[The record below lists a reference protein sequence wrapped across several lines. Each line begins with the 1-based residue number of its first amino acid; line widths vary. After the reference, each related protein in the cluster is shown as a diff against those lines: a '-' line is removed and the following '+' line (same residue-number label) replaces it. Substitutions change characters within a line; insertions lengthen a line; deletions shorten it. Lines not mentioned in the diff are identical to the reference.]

1 MSQAS
6 ADQAM
11 LAAGGLVPTSTKL
24 GKADQ
29 VDTVVARAY
38 RHAVLPGRAV
48 IRLVAEGVV
57 AGDELEMATLGFGAG
72 EDRGAVAKERKRA
85 LGFPGWALV
94 NDPKNARYALDVVKE
109 LKKVARRVKNKP
121 GAAKEGFDKIAATL
135 GKSVPHFLPSFF
147 EEVGRMF
154 LEHGA
159 ATFAATYFGK
169 AREAEA
175 VHALEVDEQHR
186 VDAFLEFALAGAVT
200 TKALSAYAKDLGEHH
215 APADAYAHF
224 RKLCVQ
230 RTLGGMPPWAG
241 MAKDLQR
248 LAKAAKLDV
257 AAEDRAVVS
266 EIIASPALGR
276 AAGEFWRA
284 YREPI
289 RDLGAKDP
297 GVRAVILNLFPVGNT
312 YSAELDMTWLDLVE
326 ETGGLASLV
335 GAGDPAVQPTGGRAT
350 WFDKLTAHLARDWQD
365 RRVPER
371 AFALLRRMA
380 PQLIADGA
388 PIGCVGRYQT
398 IDVDLC
404 ELALELGVPVAIT
417 VDPKRPW
424 IRPKFGLDGWAS
436 WGDKPERGRDPV
448 LAAKH
453 PVLGPAL
460 ANAVGDMI
468 GKDTFD
474 NASANKAGFHAA
486 KRAWLEKQ
494 IDAAERSGLPSLVD
508 TLAVIDKKVKASL
521 FAELPDLHAR
531 FAAIDVGSALQKT
544 LQIGIVDELGW
555 PALEAVMKELSGDG
569 TTVVAVHGGPPA
581 LVCCTKTKLVAVG
594 GAGRLGEHDLVIP
607 PKHEFHSAR
616 FIGGRFLV
624 VLKEGSTP
632 KGYWSN
638 TPTELFTIPNTYV
651 WPIVGLSQRAAVTP
665 DGGWLESGKAIYAGD
680 RVFWGPQELRAY
692 DGVTAWVSDPN
703 DPTKWRELSPAGE
716 RGRASW
722 PKIVED
728 AIEAGWKVDASTTC
742 VLPAITASS
751 PIGTRDGLVG
761 TIALHKMDDA
771 TPPRVTHRK
780 LVAIGGPSWTAQT
793 SNMYTGLLPL
803 PGADEPR
810 FLAEYS
816 RYGDGTSTAIWDP
829 QMQTCGSILAWKER
843 GYSRAQAAPLVPIF
857 WHLYSVRDER
867 GSRRL
872 RALTGADA
880 RALMAAIPFDEKG
893 EIPSGV
899 PDEPFAKALPEVS
912 SQDVRNGI
920 TGVAIVA
927 VKAIQERDR
936 LARERAPGM
945 ATARRA
951 NAGIPDAT
959 INAALENLVDRVW
972 NKDGSTWGQIATI
985 GEWFAHEDRSNRYVY
1000 DAANVPQTELDWL
1013 DLAPARSVLA
1023 LAALA
1028 IGTPVEHRKVLA
1040 KLFAH
1045 LARAL
1050 PPADKLRVYG
1060 LDGGHGFP
1068 GGSHNGTDLRWH
1080 GGNAYAVRKR
1090 GYNELYRVLE
1100 YAPDGTFKAP
1110 PTGRIYDERR
1120 IAGVALGADALA
1132 ELEAAIAGQRTSWS
1146 IDAAERIAT
1155 GTGLS
1160 SSAATYLWAGMPN
1173 LHDRST
1179 TFLDKELRETL
1190 GLKAAQAALGR
1201 DQIIGV
1207 RDYKRILALELSA
1220 RSGVAAILDGT
1231 AADALVDAWVRLVG
1245 KRVPIPE
1252 ALIAEADS
1260 ALSATGHAAVW
1271 LAMFGAPDEAPQLA
1285 ADGVFALDR
1294 SGDLIRASSPEPLVG
1309 QDKLVD
1315 PPPVFDG
1322 LALIAATQY
1331 LPFLYAELPVGDL
1344 LRAAAARAHEHI
1356 LARLAN
1362 PTLLLEA
1369 GVQYLDDA
1377 GAASMGRVL
1386 DGLAGQELTTL
1397 LENIRGVR
1405 VPGAIVIQTK
1415 SRATLKVSPATLD
1428 AKSQPLV
1435 DKLVAMMSTYG
1446 SGYYSALKYVRS
1458 PGLVQMMARIRDTP
1472 VPDGHWEQNPL
1483 LSTPT
1488 LVDKVAKKLGV
1499 SKDAAV
1505 LYLQYLVLLWPTPKA
1520 IAEYNGWKPK
1530 QLADANAQLLNG
1542 DLIVEAKRERA
1553 QRTYFLPGGWE
1564 ALKSP
1569 HPPMESWKLALYGTR
1584 DSAGNPQPMNQR
1596 FLALAPFHVMFEA
1609 AWDRIENDDTPRYD
1623 EVKR

>member
-1 MSQAS
+1 MSA

-48 IRLVAEGVV
+48 IRLVAEGLV

-94 NDPKNARYALDVVKE
+94 NDPGNARYALDVVKE

-121 GAAKEGFDKIAATL
+121 GAAKEGFDKIATTL

-159 ATFAATYFGK
+159 AAFAATYFGK

-257 AAEDRAVVS
+257 DAEDRAVVA

-284 YREPI
+284 YRDPI
-289 RDLGAKDP
+289 RDLGVKDP
-297 GVRAVILNLFPVGNT
+297 VVRSVILNLFPVGNT
-312 YSAELDMTWLDLVE
+312 YSAELDTTWLDLVE
-326 ETGGLASLV
+326 ETGGIASLV
-335 GAGDPAVQPTGGRAT
+335 GAGDPAVQPTGGRAA
-350 WFDKLTAHLARDWQD
+350 WFDKLTAHLARDWKD

-388 PIGCVGRYQT
+388 PIAAVGRYQT

-404 ELALELGVPVAIT
+404 ELALELGVPVAIS

-424 IRPKFGLDGWAS
+424 ITPKFGLDAWAS

-460 ANAVGDMI
+460 ANAVGEMI
-468 GKDTFD
+468 GKDSFD
-474 NASANKAGFHAA
+474 TASANKAGFFAA
-486 KRAWLEKQ
+486 KRAWLENQ
-494 IDAAERSGLPSLVD
+494 IAIAERSGLPDLVD
-508 TLAVIDKKVKASL
+508 TLAQIDKKVKASL

-531 FAAIDVGSALQKT
+531 FAAIDVAPALRKT
-544 LQIGIVDELGW
+544 LHIGIVDELGW
-555 PALEAVMKELSGDG
+555 PALEAVMKELDPDG
-569 TTVVAVHGGPPA
+569 KTQVTIHGGPPA
-581 LVCCTKTKLVAVG
+581 LVCCTKVKLVAVG
-594 GAGRLGEHDLVIP
+594 GAGRLGEHDLVLP

-624 VLKEGSTP
+624 VLKEAGSSTA
-632 KGYWSN
+632 KGYWSTN
-638 TPTELFTIPNTYV
+638 PTDVFTAPNLYV
-651 WPIVGLSQRAAVTP
+651 WSIPGLSQRAATTP
-665 DGGWLESGKAIYAGD
+665 DGGWLETGKVIYAGD
-680 RVFWGPQELRAY
+680 RVFWGSQELRAY
-692 DGVTAWVSDPN
+692 DGVTAWASDP
-703 DPTKWRELSPAGE
+703 DDKTKWRELSAAGE

-722 PKIVED
+722 PKVVED
-728 AIEAGWKVDASTTC
+728 AIDEGWKVDAFATC
-742 VLPAITASS
+742 VLPASTATS

-761 TIALHKMDDA
+761 TIALYRTDEA
-771 TPPRVTHRK
+771 TPPNVTHRK

-793 SNMYTGLLPL
+793 SSTYTGLLPL
-803 PGADEPR
+803 PGAVEPR
-810 FLAEYS
+810 LLAEYS
-816 RYGDGTSTAIWDP
+816 RYSEGTATAIWDP
-829 QMQTCGSILAWKER
+829 QMQSRGSYVAWKDR
-843 GYSRAQAAPLVPIF
+843 GYSRAQAAPLSPIF
-857 WHLYSVRDER
+857 WHLYSLRDER
-867 GSRRL
+867 GSQRL
-872 RALTGADA
+872 RAITDDDA
-880 RALMAAIPFDEKG
+880 RTLIAAIVVDDKG
-893 EIPSGV
+893 DIATRAP
-899 PDEPFAKALPEVS
+899 EPFALPEVS
-912 SQDVRNGI
+912 SAELRTGI
-920 TGVAIVA
+920 TSVAIVA
-927 VKAIQERDR
+927 VKAQQERDR

-945 ATARRA
+945 AVAKA
-951 NAGIPDAT
+951 GSAGIPDQT
-959 INAALENLVDRVW
+959 INLALENFVDRVW
-972 NKDGSTWGQIATI
+972 NKDGATWGQIATI
-985 GEWFAHEDRSNRYVY
+985 GEWFANEDRSNRYVY
-1000 DAANVPQTELDWL
+1000 DAANVPQTELDWMH
-1013 DLAPARSVLA
+1013 LAVSRSMLA
-1023 LAALA
+1023 FAALA
-1028 IGTPVEHRKVLA
+1028 IGTPQEHRKVLA
-1040 KLFAH
+1040 KVFAH
-1045 LARAL
+1045 LARSL
-1050 PPADKLRVYG
+1050 PQADKLRVYSV
-1060 LDGGHGFP
+1060 DGGHGFP
-1068 GGSHNGTDLRWH
+1068 GGSHQGTDLRWH

-1090 GYNELYRVLE
+1090 SYNELYRVLE
-1100 YAPDGTFKAP
+1100 YAPDGAFKP
-1110 PTGRIYDERR
+1110 PPAGRIYDEQR
-1120 IAGVALGADALA
+1120 IAGIALSADALA
-1132 ELEAAIAGQRTSWS
+1132 ELEAAISTGATTWS
-1146 IDAAERIAT
+1146 SDVTARIAT

-1160 SSAATYLWAGMPN
+1160 SSAATYLWAGMPK
-1173 LHDRST
+1173 LHDRSS

-1190 GLKAAQAALGR
+1190 GLKAAQAGLGR
-1201 DQIIGV
+1201 DQISGV
-1207 RDYKRILALELSA
+1207 RDYKRMHALELCA
-1220 RSGVAAILDGT
+1220 RRGVPAMLDGT
-1231 AADALVDAWVRLVG
+1231 AADALVDAWVKLVG

-1260 ALSATGHAAVW
+1260 ALSATGQPAVW
-1271 LAMFGAPDEAPQLA
+1271 LAMFGAPEESPQLA
-1285 ADGVFALDR
+1285 RDGVFALDR
-1294 SGDLIRASSPEPLVG
+1294 SGDVIRANSPAPLVG
-1309 QDKLVD
+1309 QDKLTD
-1315 PPPVFDG
+1315 PPLVFDG
-1322 LALIAATQY
+1322 TVLVAATQY
-1331 LPFLYAELPVGDL
+1331 LPFLYAELPVGDP
-1344 LRAAAARAHEHI
+1344 LRAAAARAHEHV
-1356 LARLAN
+1356 LARLVN
-1362 PTLLLEA
+1362 PSLWLDV
-1369 GVQYLDDA
+1369 GVQYLDDE

-1386 DGLAGQELTTL
+1386 DGLAGEELTNL

-1415 SRATLKVSPATLD
+1415 SRAMLKVNPAALD
-1428 AKSQPLV
+1428 AKSQSLV

-1446 SGYYSALKYVRS
+1446 SGYHAAVKYVRS
-1458 PGLVQMMARIRDTP
+1458 PGLAQMMARIRDTP
-1472 VPDGHWEQNPL
+1472 VPDGQWEQNPL
-1483 LSTPT
+1483 LSTPK

-1499 SKDAAV
+1499 PAEAAA

-1530 QLADANAQLLNG
+1530 QLADANAQLLKHE
-1542 DLIVEAKRERA
+1542 LIVEAKRERA
-1553 QRTYFLPGGWE
+1553 QRSHFLPGGWE

-1584 DSAGNPQPMNQR
+1584 DSDGAPQPMNQR
-1596 FLALAPFHVMFEA
+1596 FLALAPFHAMFEA